1 MKISIITATYNR
13 PQILVANALSSIKN
27 QSDHNFELVI
37 VNDGADPKTKNI
49 IRHFQKNVDF
59 PVHYI
64 EMEHPPES
72 SGFGLCYGRNL
83 GLENANGN
91 IVTYLDDDNS
101 ITPDF
106 IASVRQYF
114 QEQPLVRYSMA
125 RQNRRRDIWNNNE
138 ILYFGKPFISPSSNC
153 SLLQLLAQQEIFDSN
168 GFAHYRKDA
177 PRWNPQFRVFAD
189 YEYLLQAAGV
199 WGNNAFGLNQ
209 SILVNYVQSSTGII
223 GSSNYEQWAEELSKI
238 VNNAGNY
245 TILDNP
251 INKILERSI
260 NHCQNKAKIL
270 SVPEAFAVSTS

>member
-13 PQILVANALSSIKN
+13 PQILASTALPSIQN
-27 QSDHNFELVI
+27 QSDRNFELVI
-37 VNDGADPKTKNI
+37 VNDGANLETKEVI
-49 IRHFQKNVDF
+49 TSFKSNVDF

-83 GLENANGN
+83 GLENASGD

-101 ITPDF
+101 ITPNF
-106 IASVRQYF
+106 VASVRQYF

-125 RQNRRRDIWNNNE
+125 TQNRRRDIWNNDK
-138 ILYFGKPFISPSSNC
+138 ITYHGTPFISPSSNC
-153 SLLQLLAQQEIFDSN
+153 LLLQLLTQQEIFDSN

-189 YEYLLQAAGV
+189 YEYLLQSVGV
-199 WGNNAFGLNQ
+199 WGKEAFGLNQ

-245 TILDNP
+245 TILDDS

-270 SVPEAFAVSTS
+270 SVPEAFAVSAI